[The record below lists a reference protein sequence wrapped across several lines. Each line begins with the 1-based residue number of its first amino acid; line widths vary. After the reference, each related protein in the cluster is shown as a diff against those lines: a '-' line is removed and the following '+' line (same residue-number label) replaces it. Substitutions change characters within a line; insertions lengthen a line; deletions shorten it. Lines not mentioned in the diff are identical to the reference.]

1 MKKKIINTLTIF
13 ILIFTLFI
21 VSSCYKYDIYDTAT
35 LDEIIERGSYSIGNI
50 DYTVKQ
56 KIKTGKYNYSG
67 DFRLTIDGE
76 EIFNSADYDYFV
88 PKNKTIFQKGFNK
101 TEHGQS
107 IRFELLDNN
116 AELYAKYNQKF
127 LNGHSCYVEVNNSSL
142 FSYKT
147 NSYER
152 SNICDYKLSFNHLT
166 NNVQKGL
173 TYMFFTHEGF
183 LNSLKCEPVYFESRN
198 ENLDFEISCE
208 HKDANKTNFGYMIIK
223 SKKNDY
229 RISNS
234 DINFVPY
241 SEHFDIFIGDDGNT
255 EATIEFKTLSGYV
268 ELCFVNKETE
278 DCTYNIEYQY
288 ESHYIAQLK
297 NGKMISESSNII
309 KSETKNTVLN
319 LIGSSEDN
327 FYSKTGEPFGVEQIE
342 VYNVN
347 GPVKPIEEFAY
358 KIKITVQKN

>member
-1 MKKKIINTLTIF
+1 MKKKIMYLVIMLL
-13 ILIFTLFI
+13 ILITSFGF
-21 VSSCYKYDIYDTAT
+21 SSCKYDTSNNLY
-35 LDEIIERGSYSIGNI
+35 LNSIIDRGHGLILNDGVS
-50 DYTVKQ
+50 VKL

-76 EIFNSADYDYFV
+76 EIFNSADYDYYV
-88 PKNKTIFQKGFNK
+88 PKNKTLYSKIFPAKDESQTVF
-101 TEHGQS
+101 
-107 IRFELLDNN
+107 FELLDNN
-116 AELYAKYNQKF
+116 AELDAKYNKKF
-127 LNGHSCYVEVNNSSL
+127 LNGHRCYVEVNNSSL

-152 SNICDYKLSFNHLT
+152 SNIYDYKLNFNHLT

-173 TYMFFTHEGF
+173 TYMFFTHKGF
-183 LNSLKCEPVYFESRN
+183 LNTISSEPVYFETRD
-198 ENLDFEISCE
+198 ENLEFEISCE

-327 FYSKTGEPFGVEQIE
+327 FYSKTGEPFGVEQVE